1 LIFAIQNVNFG
12 PGNNNQDLLS
22 KNTPS
27 WPGYLIFSKKSIF
40 RFFPKKPQILIFFQ
54 HMGLNIQEYQKI
66 NVLGNFDDMRVSI
79 SENIQK
85 IDFSGIFTKILFP

>member
-1 LIFAIQNVNFG
+1 MKFG
-12 PGNNNQDLLS
+12 PDNNNQDLWS

-27 WPGYLIFSKKSIF
+27 LPGYLIFSKKSIF

-54 HMGLNIQEYQKI
+54 RMCLNIKEHQKI
-66 NVLGNFDDMRVSI
+66 HILGNFGDTRVSI

-85 IDFSGIFTKILFP
+85 SIFQAFSPKFLFLENLIR